1 MDPATLQHLLDQV
14 PTAALALIGLYL
26 FTAGRLH
33 SDAELRAL
41 RQDLDTERAAH
52 EQTRAA
58 LATANEQYS
67 SRTPLRGAAVG
78 LFPKRRKQHTGHM
91 TPEASLAE
99 AEAALRQQRRKL
111 TAEQQVRRKLDRLA
125 DEDDLASLF
134 REALGSNR

>member
-1 MDPATLQHLLDQV
+1 
-14 PTAALALIGLYL
+14 
-26 FTAGRLH
+26 
-33 SDAELRAL
+33 
-41 RQDLDTERAAH
+41 
-52 EQTRAA
+52 
-58 LATANEQYS
+58 
-67 SRTPLRGAAVG
+67 
-78 LFPKRRKQHTGHM
+78 M